1 MKKLRFIR
9 YLTYFTIILTLLSV
23 LPGGAFAAKAS
34 SEGNGD
40 RNQHMQEEPR
50 SSYGNEINNTSDANN
65 SKSDPKRLQNNLSV
79 KDQDRIFEYEQ
90 ERKQVKEELQL
101 QRKEYQES
109 KKDFLKILDRI
120 RAEELDPN
128 SEEVL
133 NGTKLYLN
141 SSINYMI
148 AHLSNVKSNMEYSKG
163 TVTEEK
169 IAAID
174 EKIKLLEADR
184 AEVANAS
191 TRKEL
196 VAVVRS
202 VREVWESAQ
211 KISLG
216 GAGQAVSEKIGEF
229 LDKSEILSEKL
240 DVKIKKLKETGSDTS
255 DLEIELTSYK
265 SYIKSAQEKKVEAD
279 SIYNDKNVTRENMIK
294 ANNYLRQSLIDINKA
309 NKLLRQ
315 IFEELKGYET
325 D

>member
-1 MKKLRFIR
+1 
-9 YLTYFTIILTLLSV
+9 
-23 LPGGAFAAKAS
+23 
-34 SEGNGD
+34 
-40 RNQHMQEEPR
+40 MQEEPR
-50 SSYGNEINNTSDANN
+50 SSYSNEIKNTSYANS
-65 SKSDPKRLQNNLSV
+65 SKSDPDRLQNNLSV
-79 KDQDRIFEYEQ
+79 KDQNRIFEYEQ

-101 QRKEYQES
+101 HRKEYQES
-109 KKDFLKILDRI
+109 RKDFLKILDRI

-148 AHLSNVKSNMEYSKG
+148 AHLSNVKSNMEYSNG
-163 TVTEEK
+163 NVTEER
-169 IAAID
+169 IAVID

-184 AEVANAS
+184 AAVANAS

-196 VAVVRS
+196 VAVVRPI
-202 VREVWESAQ
+202 RDVWNSAQ
-211 KISLG
+211 KISLE
-216 GAGQAVSEKIGEF
+216 GAGQAASEKIGEF
-229 LDKSEILSEKL
+229 IEKSEILSEKL
-240 DVKIKKLKETGSDTS
+240 DAKIKKLKETGSDTS

-279 SIYNDKNVTRENMIK
+279 SIYNDRNVTRENMIK
-294 ANNYLRQSLIDINKA
+294 ANNYLRQSIIDINKA

-315 IFEELKGYET
+315 IFEKLKGYET

>member
-1 MKKLRFIR
+1 MKKLRFMR

-23 LPGGAFAAKAS
+23 LPGGAFAAKAF

-40 RNQHMQEEPR
+40 RNQHIQEEPR
-50 SSYGNEINNTSDANN
+50 SSHGNEIKNTSYANS
-65 SKSDPKRLQNNLSV
+65 SKYDIERLQNNLSV
-79 KDQDRIFEYEQ
+79 KDQNRIFEYEQ

-109 KKDFLKILDRI
+109 RKYFLKILDRI

-148 AHLSNVKSNMEYSKG
+148 AHLSNVKSNMEYSNG
-163 TVTEEK
+163 NVTEER
-169 IAAID
+169 IAVID

-184 AEVANAS
+184 AAVANAS

-202 VREVWESAQ
+202 IRDVWNSAQ
-211 KISLG
+211 KISLE
-216 GAGQAVSEKIGEF
+216 GAGQAASEKIGEF
-229 LDKSEILSEKL
+229 IGKSEILSEKL
-240 DVKIKKLKETGSDTS
+240 DAKIKKLKETGSDTS

-279 SIYNDKNVTRENMIK
+279 SIYNDRNVTRENMIK

-315 IFEELKGYET
+315 IFEKLKGYET

>member
-1 MKKLRFIR
+1 MLPKLLQREMETGISICKRSPEAHTVMK
-9 YLTYFTIILTLLSV
+9 LTTQVTITLN
-23 LPGGAFAAKAS
+23 PI
-34 SEGNGD
+34 
-40 RNQHMQEEPR
+40 PR
-50 SSYGNEINNTSDANN
+50 GY
-65 SKSDPKRLQNNLSV
+65 QNNLSV
-79 KDQDRIFEYEQ
+79 KDQNRIFEYEQ

-148 AHLSNVKSNMEYSKG
+148 AHLSNVKSNMEYSNG
-163 TVTEEK
+163 DVTEER
-169 IAAID
+169 ITAID

-202 VREVWESAQ
+202 VRDVWESAQ
-211 KISLG
+211 KISLE
-216 GAGQAVSEKIGEF
+216 GAGQAASEKIGEF
-229 LDKSEILSEKL
+229 LEKSEILSEKL
-240 DVKIKKLKETGSDTS
+240 DAKIKKLKETGSDTS

-294 ANNYLRQSLIDINKA
+294 ANNYLHQSLIDINKA